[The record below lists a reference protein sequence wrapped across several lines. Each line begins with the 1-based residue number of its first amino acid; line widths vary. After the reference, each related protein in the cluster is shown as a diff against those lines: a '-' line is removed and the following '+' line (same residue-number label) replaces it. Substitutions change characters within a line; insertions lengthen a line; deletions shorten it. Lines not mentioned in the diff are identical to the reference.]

1 MILSFLIA
9 LGVFLIV
16 FGLAICLVSNS
27 LWLSI
32 LAGTIFILVSFGGLW
47 AMIYEAI
54 SE

>member
-9 LGVFLIV
+9 LGIFLIV
-16 FGLAICLVSNS
+16 FGLSICLVSNI

-32 LAGTIFILVSFGGLW
+32 LAGTILILVSFGGLW
-47 AMIYEAI
+47 AVIHEEL

>member
-9 LGVFLIV
+9 LGIFLIV
-16 FGLAICLVSNS
+16 FGLAICLVSNI

-32 LAGTIFILVSFGGLW
+32 LAGTILILVSFVGLW
-47 AMIYEAI
+47 TIIYEAL